1 MKRALITGVTGQDG
15 SYLAEI
21 LLEKGY
27 EVHGII
33 RRSSSFN
40 TQRIDHIINAEE
52 YKDQF
57 KFHHGDLTDTSNL
70 NRLLEV
76 IEPDE
81 IYNLGAQSHVQ
92 VSFAIPDYTA
102 QVDALGTLRFLE
114 AIRETRIDTKFY
126 QASTSELF
134 GKVQEIPQKESTPFY
149 PRSPYAVAK
158 LYGYWIIVNYR
169 EAYGIFACNG
179 ILFNHESPRRGET
192 FVTRKI
198 TQAAARIK
206 NGSKEVLSLGN
217 LNAKRDWGYAP
228 EFCLGM
234 WQMLQQNKPDDFV
247 LATGEQHTVR
257 EFAELSFAELGI
269 NINWEGEN
277 EKEIGVN
284 SQTGDTIVNIDP
296 RYYRPTEVD
305 TLLGDS
311 SKAKNILGWQ
321 VETSFNDLVKIMV
334 RADYEKLKNV

>member
-1 MKRALITGVTGQDG
+1 M
-15 SYLAEI
+15 
-21 LLEKGY
+21 
-27 EVHGII
+27 
-33 RRSSSFN
+33 
-40 TQRIDHIINAEE
+40 
-52 YKDQF
+52 
-57 KFHHGDLTDTSNL
+57 
-70 NRLLEV
+70 
-76 IEPDE
+76 
-81 IYNLGAQSHVQ
+81 
-92 VSFAIPDYTA
+92 
-102 QVDALGTLRFLE
+102 
-114 AIRETRIDTKFY
+114 
-126 QASTSELF
+126 
-134 GKVQEIPQKESTPFY
+134 
-149 PRSPYAVAK
+149 AK

-192 FVTRKI
+192 FCPTRKI

-334 RADYEKLKNV
+334 RADYEKLKMSKILVTGSTGMVGRNVVDLLSMHDYDLLTPSRTELNLENLSNTIEYFKREKPQIVIHCAGLVGGIQANLSRPIEFLTKNIDINKNLIMSSAKMDIKKLINLGSSCIYPKNANNPLSEDQIMTGQLEPSNEGYAIAKIMAIKLVIL